1 MTTIKNLTGT
11 KAVNISTDAT
21 GTVNAM
27 YVDVY
32 NGQEQVIESKQY
44 KRKSTAVKWANKM
57 LGLQQPKG
65 CEKSHPIKQLKL

>member
-1 MTTIKNLTGT
+1 MTTIKNSKGT

-21 GTVNAM
+21 GAINAM

-32 NGQEQVIESKQY
+32 NGQEQVLMSKQY

-57 LGLQQPKG
+57 LGL
-65 CEKSHPIKQLKL
+65 